1 MATNESSPGQ
11 SGAFDSIQRAAE
23 RTGSIIPPEIT
34 PDTVDA
40 EIESLRSH
48 ATPGLEKYADLLVF
62 HHAASTLHPPETAPK
77 EESGKL
83 SAKLAPEEL
92 KYRNRWKKLLGPI
105 LKNYDISFENS
116 GLDRAIELHEQ
127 GYGLLVMYP
136 HFGQT
141 DPVHLMKALADIP
154 AFSDS
159 RMITPIARHQT
170 FPKIHLLDRAAKAG
184 IHAYPIVRPKTLE
197 RAEKKGNP
205 EGLKLNDGMSD
216 FMAGALDLLKA
227 GGIVSLP
234 PQGTRDSKLR
244 MPDDPVFGTF
254 FFNAALRRKFT
265 KFAIHLVG
273 LGIRTASDYKKVEG
287 LNLLRTYD
295 AYHGPTYTAE
305 ELWELVEKDKR
316 GLDPWVIHQLS
327 GLVYSNYL
335 PEEKDEK
342 SQTPT
347 EQ

>member
-1 MATNESSPGQ
+1 MATNESSPHHG
-11 SGAFDSIQRAAE
+11 GAFDALQQEAE
-23 RTGSIIPPEIT
+23 STGRIIPSGLSEEI
-34 PDTVDA
+34 VNSRADA
-40 EIESLRSH
+40 LR
-48 ATPGLEKYADLLVF
+48 ANALPGLEKYADLLVF
-62 HHAASTLHPPETAPK
+62 NQAARALVPPEPPVPAESPSPSPK
-77 EESGKL
+77 L
-83 SAKLAPEEL
+83 TPEEL
-92 KYRNRWKKLLGPI
+92 KYRNRWKKILGPI

-159 RMITPIARHQT
+159 RMITPIAWHQT
-170 FPKIHLLDRAAKAG
+170 YPKIHLLDRAAKAG
-184 IHAYPIVRPKTLE
+184 IHAYPIVRPKSLE

-216 FMAGALDLLKA
+216 FMTASVDLLKS

-244 MPDDPVFGTF
+244 IPDDPVFGTF
-254 FFNAALRRKFT
+254 FFNTAIRRKFT

-295 AYHGPTYTAE
+295 VYHGGTYTAE

-316 GLDPWVIHQLS
+316 ALDPWVINQLS
-327 GLVYSNYL
+327 GLVYTDYL
-335 PEEKDEK
+335 PEETTQKTK
-342 SQTPT
+342 NPT

>member
-11 SGAFDSIQRAAE
+11 NGAFDALGQGTE
-23 RTGSIIPPEIT
+23 RTNQIIPPGLPEGGTASPAEEYQTHT
-34 PDTVDA
+34 PLTLGVPA
-40 EIESLRSH
+40 ELSIFNQT
-48 ATPGLEKYADLLVF
+48 APTPVKPD
-62 HHAASTLHPPETAPK
+62 STLRT
-77 EESGKL
+77 ESNSP
-83 SAKLAPEEL
+83 SAKLTPEEL
-92 KYRNRWKKLLGPI
+92 KYRNRWKRLLGPI

-216 FMAGALDLLKA
+216 FMTGAVDLLKE
-227 GGIVSLP
+227 GGLVSLP
-234 PQGTRDSKLR
+234 PQGTRDHELKL
-244 MPDDPVFGTF
+244 PEDPVFGTF
-254 FFNAALRRKFT
+254 YFNTAIRRKFT

-295 AYHGPTYTAE
+295 VYHGGTYTAE
-305 ELWELVEKDKR
+305 ELWELVQKDKR
-316 GLDPWVIHQLS
+316 ALDPWVISQLS
-327 GLVYSNYL
+327 GLVYTDYL
-335 PEEKDEK
+335 PNDTEKK
-342 SQTPT
+342 QITT